1 MNHFKNN
8 TKYVV
13 YQQGGLN
20 PKAIKNNIFKFKY
33 NLIMEMALLMGWAV
47 GVVVYSESFL
57 GILIC
62 LEVFMLVMFLFV
74 CFFFYVEMNSF
85 GIFMAIIF
93 LSMAV
98 CEAVL
103 GLALLVSSSRLCSS
117 FSSHSF
123 SLLKF

>member
-1 MNHFKNN
+1 
-8 TKYVV
+8 
-13 YQQGGLN
+13 
-20 PKAIKNNIFKFKY
+20 
-33 NLIMEMALLMGWAV
+33 MEIALLMGWAV
-47 GVVVYSESFL
+47 GVVVYRESFL

-62 LEVFMLVMFLFV
+62 LEVFILVMFLFV
-74 CFFFYVEMNSF
+74 CFFFYVEINSF
-85 GIFMAIIF
+85 GIFIAIIF